1 MVGDRQEGIEVLKK
15 GLVAGLVLSL
25 LAASAWAQEDT
36 SAKAVLDFGKP
47 PSQLYSARLV
57 LLDGQNL
64 NAPITRTSFWVDPG
78 VHEIVVAAALTDP
91 MKVGSTPRRN
101 AGEDPGRTTIEVV
114 AGKRYRI
121 AAMATDN
128 KGNWEPVVWKEEDL

>member
-1 MVGDRQEGIEVLKK
+1 MFKK
-15 GLVAGLVLSL
+15 GLIAGLILSL
-25 LAASAWAQEDT
+25 LAASAWGQEGT
-36 SAKAVLDFGKP
+36 SGEAILDFGKP
-47 PSQLYSARLV
+47 PSQLFSTRLV
-57 LLDGQNL
+57 SLDGQNV
-64 NAPITRTSFWVDPG
+64 NAPITRTSFWVAPG

-91 MKVGSTPRRN
+91 MKVGKAPRRS

-121 AAMATDN
+121 AAMATDD